1 MEKDEYNNPANK
13 SLIANIK
20 EYINI
25 QVDLLKIN
33 LVEKLSQIISLL
45 IGLIVGSL
53 LALVIIVY
61 LSVTLVYWLGTIFNS
76 LLPGLLIISGVFI
89 LLFVLFYINRNKLF
103 LNAIV
108 RMINKILFEKEQSS
122 KKE

>member
-76 LLPGLLIISGVFI
+76 LLPGLLIISGVFV